1 MLLYLAR
8 AESRQTLHFRL
19 NVTASAKNIRAGFSQ
34 FWMIGEL
41 VRVKANAAK
50 QVVDPVQVNGDI
62 VRLAI
67 SWCDWQLALPK
78 TIRNAAFFRRA
89 VNLATTRF
97 TFAYGGP

>member
-1 MLLYLAR
+1 M
-8 AESRQTLHFRL
+8 
-19 NVTASAKNIRAGFSQ
+19 
-34 FWMIGEL
+34 
-41 VRVKANAAK
+41 RVKANAAK

-89 VNLATTRF
+89 VDCSNNKVHIRIRRSQGQPIRLLCKCLNSNLELPGEEKLLSAWPKLAWGR
-97 TFAYGGP
+97 